1 MGATLYLKWLLC
13 FEEPEA
19 RTLWLGKATPREW
32 LAAGG
37 EPLLASGLTTRYG
50 RISFAFHPPARG
62 AAAFAVR
69 VNVSLPPSFAAAAPA
84 GGVRVRLRA
93 PLAHAG
99 RLSRVTVGGAAW
111 AGFSAA
117 EESIDFTAAQLTAGL
132 LRDGL
137 PRIVA
142 TFAAAAAAPLR
153 PARAGPA
160 HRVVAT
166 AAPANTRAAE
176 PPAATLH
183 QRGDEATVTPLSAPP
198 PPPSTSP
205 PSPPPPPPPSPPPPP
220 PSSSPPPPPCPD
232 EMTRVDFFL
241 ARGAAWSAC
250 EDLQTPGGALL
261 LLSSGGEAEWFSK
274 TYAPYGTNA
283 SDGEYYLGLN
293 RSTLANATTDLL
305 GAKLLSQELTWAAVA
320 RAAPPIRVSG
330 RGGEWGTN
338 CKGVRTF
345 VGSRGAAYVAIS

>member
-1 MGATLYLKWLLC
+1 MLPTLRSVPSTGALPDRDRQAYGLLQHDRVERFLLHYFALSAHGYTRGTLTAPEASDVSDRDAPSAPYTAAGEVGATVYLKWLLC

-50 RISFAFHPPARG
+50 RVSFAFHPPARG

-69 VNVSLPPSFAAAAPA
+69 VNVSLPPSFATVAPA

-99 RLSRVTVGGAAW
+99 RLSRVTVGGATW

-117 EESIDFTAAQLTAGL
+117 EESVDFTAAQLTAGL

-153 PARAGPA
+153 PVRAGTAHVPHANPA
-160 HRVVAT
+160 
-166 AAPANTRAAE
+166 PQAE
-176 PPAATLH
+176 
-183 QRGDEATVTPLSAPP
+183 
-198 PPPSTSP
+198 
-205 PSPPPPPPPSPPPPP
+205 
-220 PSSSPPPPPCPD
+220 
-232 EMTRVDFFL
+232 
-241 ARGAAWSAC
+241 
-250 EDLQTPGGALL
+250 
-261 LLSSGGEAEWFSK
+261 SG
-274 TYAPYGTNA
+274 
-283 SDGEYYLGLN
+283 
-293 RSTLANATTDLL
+293 
-305 GAKLLSQELTWAAVA
+305 
-320 RAAPPIRVSG
+320 
-330 RGGEWGTN
+330 
-338 CKGVRTF
+338 
-345 VGSRGAAYVAIS
+345 